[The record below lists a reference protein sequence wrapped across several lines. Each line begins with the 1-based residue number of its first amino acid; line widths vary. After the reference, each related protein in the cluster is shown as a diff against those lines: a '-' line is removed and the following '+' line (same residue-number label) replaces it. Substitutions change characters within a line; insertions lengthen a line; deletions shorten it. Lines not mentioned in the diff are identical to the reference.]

1 MKRLLLTLPFLLIII
16 FSCSDDTREIQEFII
31 HNESPVEISGINRID
46 SDTLD
51 ALTRKFKFNIRNLSD
66 TQIKSISAGL
76 VMMDAGGKPVFGIL
90 ERSFTELNI
99 EPGEEIPQEIAL
111 KDPNTE
117 SIVLLVK
124 SIRYKD
130 PNTKK
135 IITFD
140 NPGFENKM
148 HEIFPK

>member
-1 MKRLLLTLPFLLIII
+1 MKRFLLALPFLLFFII
-16 FSCSDDTREIQEFII
+16 SCGDDTREIREFIVQ
-31 HNESPVEISGINRID
+31 NQSPVEISGITRIE

-51 ALTRKFKFNIRNLSD
+51 PLTKKFKFEISNLSD
-66 TQIKSISAGL
+66 TKINSVSAGL
-76 VMMDAGGKPVFGIL
+76 VMMDSEGKPVFGIL

-99 EPGEEIPQEIAL
+99 GPGEKITQEIAL

-117 SIVLLVK
+117 SIVLLIK

-135 IITFD
+135 IVTFD
-140 NPGFENKM
+140 NPEFEKKM